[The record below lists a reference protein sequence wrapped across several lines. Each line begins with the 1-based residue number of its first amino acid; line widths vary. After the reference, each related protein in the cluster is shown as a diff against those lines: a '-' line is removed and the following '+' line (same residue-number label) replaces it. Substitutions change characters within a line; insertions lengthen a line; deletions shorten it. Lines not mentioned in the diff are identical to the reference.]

1 MDKDT
6 IKRLIIEYQQFVA
19 NITLIEREIHLSHQ
33 LNYVFVGLRRAGKSY
48 LMYQQIQSLLND
60 GLQPEE
66 ILYLTVEDLDLIK
79 VSYEELY
86 PHKPIFFLDEI
97 QIVEHWEKFARRLAD
112 QQYRVYITGSNAKML
127 SAEIATT
134 LGGRYI
140 VQNVYPFSFSEF
152 LKASKIE
159 IGPTWY
165 YKNRTEIQ

>member
-60 GLQPEE
+60 GHQPEE
-66 ILYLTVEDLDLIK
+66 ILYFNFEDDRLVNLTVEDLDLIK

-97 QIVEHWEKFARRLAD
+97 QIVEHWEKFARRLPTNSIAFIFS
-112 QQYRVYITGSNAKML
+112 RML
-127 SAEIATT
+127 
-134 LGGRYI
+134 
-140 VQNVYPFSFSEF
+140 NVFRNVCFFYFFF
-152 LKASKIE
+152 LLK
-159 IGPTWY
+159 
-165 YKNRTEIQ
+165 R